1 MKNDSIEIVQTGHP
15 VLRKVAPV
23 VPLKEIST
31 PKIKEVIRKM
41 KEALAS
47 QDDGV
52 AIAAPQIAESV
63 RIFVVS
69 GKIFDERFKR
79 GKGIPKGEKP
89 THDDMVFINPEI
101 TKLSKKTKWL
111 QEGCL
116 SVRPIYGEVR
126 RSLNATVRA
135 HDEHGKKFERG
146 GGGLLAHIFQH
157 EIDHLDGILFI
168 DKARDAHESTSDEY
182 YTESES

>member
-1 MKNDSIEIVQTGHP
+1 MKNNSIEIVQTGHP

-23 VPLKEIST
+23 VPIKDITT
-31 PKIKEVIRKM
+31 PKIREIIRKM

-89 THDDMVFINPEI
+89 THEDVVFINPEI
-101 TKLSKKTKWL
+101 IKMSKKTKWL

-116 SVRPIYGEVR
+116 SVRPIYGEVKR
-126 RSLNATVRA
+126 ALNATVRA
-135 HDEHGKKFERG
+135 YDEHGKKFERG

-157 EIDHLDGILFI
+157 EIDHLDGILFT
-168 DKARDAHESTSDEY
+168 DKARDAHESNSEEY
-182 YTESES
+182 YDESES